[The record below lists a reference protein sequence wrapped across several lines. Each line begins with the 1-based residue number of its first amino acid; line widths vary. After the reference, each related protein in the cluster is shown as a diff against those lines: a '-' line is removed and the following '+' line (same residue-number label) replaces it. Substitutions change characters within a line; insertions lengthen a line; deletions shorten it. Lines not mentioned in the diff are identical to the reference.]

1 MAVPPLTSLNDQW
14 AVILGASSGFGGATA
29 RSLAKAGMNIFGIHL
44 DMKATKHM
52 AEEVKADIEKQGRK
66 AVFIN
71 MNAADE
77 ENRKAAVG
85 TLKETLA
92 GSNQKVRV
100 LLHSLAFGTLRYFV
114 SKKPENEPMTQAQLE
129 MTMNVM
135 AHSLVYW
142 VQDVVSTGLFAE
154 NGRVLA
160 MTSSGSERAWP
171 TYGAV
176 SAAKCALEA
185 YIRQF
190 AQELAPFNITSNA
203 IRAGI
208 TPTPALKK
216 IPGHEQMMEWAKIKN
231 PYDRL
236 TTPEDVA
243 TAIAKLSEPET
254 YWMNGNVINVDGG
267 EIVIL

>member
-1 MAVPPLTSLNDQW
+1 MSEFPLKPLTNEW
-14 AVILGASSGFGGATA
+14 AIILGASSGFGGATA
-29 RSLAKAGMNIFGIHL
+29 RRLAKAGLNIFGVHL
-44 DMKATKHM
+44 DMKSTKVM
-52 AEEVKADIEKQGRK
+52 ADEVKADIESYGRQ

-77 ENRKAAVG
+77 EKRKAAVE
-85 TLKETLA
+85 TFKQTLA

-114 SKKPENEPMTQAQLE
+114 SKNPENENMTQAQLE

-135 AHSLVYW
+135 ANSLVYW
-142 VQDVVSTGLFAE
+142 VQDVVNAGIFGE
-154 NGRVLA
+154 NGRVFA

-190 AQELAPFNITSNA
+190 AQELAAYRITSNA

-208 TPTPALKK
+208 TFTPALKK

-243 TAIAKLSEPET
+243 EAITKLSEPET

>member
-1 MAVPPLTSLNDQW
+1 MSEFPLKPLKNEW
-14 AVILGASSGFGGATA
+14 AVVLGCSSGFGGATA
-29 RSLAKAGMNIFGIHL
+29 LALAKAGMNIFGVHL
-44 DMKATKHM
+44 DMKSTKAM
-52 AEEVKADIEKQGRK
+52 ADEVKAAIEATGQK

-77 ENRKAAVG
+77 DKRKAAVE
-85 TLKETLA
+85 TLKQTLA
-92 GSNQKVRV
+92 GTDQKVRV
-100 LLHSLAFGTLRYFV
+100 LLHSLAFGTLRLFV
-114 SKKPENEPMTQAQLE
+114 SKDEPENKMTQAQLE

-142 VQDVVSTGLFAE
+142 VQDIVHAGLFGE
-154 NGRVLA
+154 NGRVYA
-160 MTSSGSERAWP
+160 MTSSGSERSWP

-190 AQELAPFNITSNA
+190 AKELAPFRITSNA

-208 TPTPALKK
+208 TFTPALKK
-216 IPGHEQMMEWAKIKN
+216 IPGNEQMMEWAKIKN

-243 TAIAKLSEPET
+243 LAISKLSEPET
-254 YWMNGNVINVDGG
+254 YWMNGNIINVDGG